1 MRKATLVALTM
12 SLCAATSIHA
22 EKPTDLRT
30 ELMVH
35 LAAITAS
42 VDRCHFEIDSRIIGL
57 DLLKELMLIED
68 APPNAHYN
76 MALSLR
82 VAADAVQGAYDEDPQ
97 EWCAST
103 WRNYGPDGVTKKG
116 WLMRKNAP

>member
-82 VAADAVQGAYDEDPQ
+82 VAAEAVQGAYDEDPQ
-97 EWCAST
+97 EWCEST

-116 WLMRKNAP
+116 W